1 MLNLKNK
8 NLIFY
13 ILVGLLI
20 LFIASSLPL
29 LKNSILDISKIPSLA
44 INSVR
49 REVSGIIFYH
59 RNYIQNERL
68 ENEKAYLR
76 QKINSLNEIYLENLR
91 LKKLLSFKQE
101 SPFKVISAKVIA
113 RSPDNWSSVV
123 IIDKGSSNGISR
135 GLAVINNLGLI
146 GRVMETTAFTSK
158 VMLISDPNLSVSA
171 IVQRSRQEGLIT
183 GTLGT
188 QLIMKYL
195 PEDADIKLQDKIITS
210 GMNQNYPKGI
220 LIGMVVEVAHEFS
233 SLGRYAII
241 KPAANLSFVEEVFVV
256 IR

>member
-8 NLIFY
+8 NLVLYF
-13 ILVGLLI
+13 LVGLLI
-20 LFIASSLPL
+20 LFIASSVSL
-29 LKNSILDISKIPSLA
+29 LKSPFLDISKIPA
-44 INSVR
+44 IAVNSIR
-49 REVSGIIFYH
+49 RELSGIIFYH
-59 RNYIQNERL
+59 RHYIQNERL
-68 ENEKAYLR
+68 ENEKAFLR

-91 LKKLLSFKQE
+91 LKKLLSYKQE
-101 SPFKVISAKVIA
+101 SAFKVISAKVIA

-135 GLAVINNLGLI
+135 GQAVISNLGLI
-146 GRVMETTAFTSK
+146 GRVMETTVFTSK
-158 VMLISDPNLSVSA
+158 VMLISDSNLSVSA

-195 PEDADIKLQDKIITS
+195 PEDADIKVQDKIITS

-241 KPAANLSFVEEVFVV
+241 RPAANLSFVEEVFVI

>member
-1 MLNLKNK
+1 VLNLKNK
-8 NLIFY
+8 NLVLY
-13 ILVGLLI
+13 LLVGLLI
-20 LFIASSLPL
+20 LFIASSVYLLNNPL
-29 LKNSILDISKIPSLA
+29 LNISKIPSIAL
-44 INSVR
+44 NSVR
-49 REVSGIIFYH
+49 RELFGIIFYH
-59 RNYIQNERL
+59 HNYIQNERL
-68 ENEKAYLR
+68 ENEKAFLR

-91 LKKLLSFKQE
+91 LKKLLSYKQE
-101 SPFKVISAKVIA
+101 SPFKVIPSNVIA

-123 IIDKGSSNGISR
+123 IIDKGSSNGIIR
-135 GLAVINNLGLI
+135 GQAVINNLGLI
-146 GRVMETTAFTSK
+146 GRVMETAAFASK

-195 PEDADIKLQDKIITS
+195 PEDADIKVQDKIITS

-220 LIGMVVEVAHEFS
+220 LIGSVVEVAYEFS
-233 SLGRYAII
+233 GLGRYAII
-241 KPAANLSFVEEVFVV
+241 RPAVNLSFVEDVFVI